1 MSNMR
6 FIEPPQPN
14 DRVVAA
20 GIDGRLAA
28 EDIEALVQRVQAIVD
43 RGEKAL
49 LYLDMENYEGSDFGV
64 ITEKLKNM
72 GMLWKAL
79 DKYAFVGDKRWVE
92 IGIKIFDPL
101 SPQQIKHFYPDKTD
115 EAWAW
120 LLASETSEDNAEQD
134 PATQR
139 QPAG

>member
-1 MSNMR
+1 MSSMS
-6 FIEPPQPN
+6 FIESPQPN

-20 GIDGRLAA
+20 KIDGRLTA
-28 EDIEALVQRVQAIVD
+28 EDMEALVGRLQPVVD

-49 LYLDMENYEGSDFGV
+49 LYIDMENYEGSDFGV
-64 ITEKLKNM
+64 MTEKLKNI

-101 SPQQIKHFYPDKTD
+101 SPQQIRHFYPDKTD
-115 EAWAW
+115 EAWSW
-120 LLASETSEDNAEQD
+120 LLASETSEDNA
-134 PATQR
+134 
-139 QPAG
+139 

>member
-1 MSNMR
+1 MSSMS
-6 FIEPPQPN
+6 FIESPQPN

-20 GIDGRLAA
+20 KIDGRLTA
-28 EDIEALVQRVQAIVD
+28 EDMEALVGRLQPVVD

-49 LYLDMENYEGSDFGV
+49 LYIDMENYEGSDFGV
-64 ITEKLKNM
+64 MTEKLKNI

-101 SPQQIKHFYPDKTD
+101 SPQQIRHFYPDKTD
-115 EAWAW
+115 EAWSW
-120 LLASETSEDNAEQD
+120 LLASETSEDNAS
-134 PATQR
+134 R
-139 QPAG
+139 AGPLVVERA